1 MSYRIQSYPILDALA
16 GGGGTLHS
24 ETLEWMKK
32 WKGMDLD
39 DSAKYQFTELSGS
52 TSINLRIQTVAAD
65 PKSRGSFVPRN
76 GAANPNTEIA
86 YFNMAAI
93 VGWDKIYR
101 PAARYELGPIAS
113 AAFKKLIDS
122 TRITGTQR
130 RENMKRIL
138 AAIATGSPLKGAVK
152 AKKHK
157 SAVALDSIANTGA
170 SPNGAPKSSHP
181 IIAYL
186 QAGSSMPVAGKEQV
200 LKTGYKGD
208 AYELAREYSVI
219 MTLDSVFQQ
228 WDRYSGG
235 NVVISNDKDGKAHFY
250 TTDNGGADIN
260 KTSSWTERNLGWF
273 SRYERNVIA
282 KLREIYDFLGNPSSS
297 YLGYTD
303 ANKFIVDLGL
313 YFELTPEVYVERIR
327 RNIGLLLNKVQAV
340 ETKYG
345 PKAYLE

>member
-1 MSYRIQSYPILDALA
+1 MSYSIQSYPILDALA

-157 SAVALDSIANTGA
+157 SAVALDSIATTGA

-235 NVVISNDKDGKAHFY
+235 NVVISNEKAGEAHFY

-273 SRYERNVIA
+273 SRYERSVIT
-282 KLREIYDFLGNPSSS
+282 KLREIYDFLGNPSSG

-303 ANKFIVDLGL
+303 ANEFIVDLGL

>member
-1 MSYRIQSYPILDALA
+1 MPYTIQSYPIIDAVA
-16 GGGGTLHS
+16 GSGGALCS

-32 WKGMDLD
+32 WKGLDLD
-39 DSAKYQFTELSGS
+39 DATKFQCTELSGS
-52 TSINLRIQTVAAD
+52 TSINLRIHTVGAD
-65 PKSRGSFVPRN
+65 SKSRGSFVPRN

-93 VGWDKIYR
+93 VGWDKVYR
-101 PAARYELGPIAS
+101 SSARYELGLIAS
-113 AAFKKLIDS
+113 AAFKNLIDS
-122 TRITGTQR
+122 TPIRGIQR
-130 RENMKRIL
+130 LENKRRIL

-186 QAGSSMPVAGKEQV
+186 QAGNSMPVAGKEEV
-200 LKTGYKGD
+200 LKMGYKGD

-235 NVVISNDKDGKAHFY
+235 NVVIYNDKDGRAHFY
-250 TTDNGGADIN
+250 ATDNGGADIS
-260 KTSSWTERNLGWF
+260 KTTSWTERNLGWF
-273 SRYERNVIA
+273 SRYDRKVIA
-282 KLREIYDFLGNPSSS
+282 KLREIYEFLGNPPSGF
-297 YLGYTD
+297 LGYTD
-303 ANKFIVDLGL
+303 ASKFIVDLGL
-313 YFELTPEVYVERIR
+313 YFELTPQVYVERIR
-327 RNIGLLLNKVQAV
+327 RNIGLLLKKVQAV
-340 ETKYG
+340 EAKYG